1 MEERDVEGDVE
12 GVGEGEG
19 EVKKVRRMVVRMGG
33 VGIFFELGAKE
44 WWLLGWLG

>member
-19 EVKKVRRMVVRMGG
+19 EVKRVRRMVVRMGG
-33 VGIFFELGAKE
+33 VGIFLSWGRR
-44 WWLLGWLG
+44 GGGY